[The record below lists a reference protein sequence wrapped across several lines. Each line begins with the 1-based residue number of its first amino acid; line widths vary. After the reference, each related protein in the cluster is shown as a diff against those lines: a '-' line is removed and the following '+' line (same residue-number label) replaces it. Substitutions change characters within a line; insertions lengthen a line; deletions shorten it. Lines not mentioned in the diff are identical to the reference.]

1 MDGIAEYLCF
11 SESPSRCRLA
21 RRAFDVGGDLSASA
35 LPHLA
40 DILLGEVRIPRGTTF
55 DYFVLDAVGG
65 VPGVRWSAAT
75 RLEVWDLRL
84 AALLRAAA
92 RIEAVRDMLADV
104 GIAAPSLRL
113 REVEFGTCRPR
124 RSSDPGDHMR
134 RLERAW
140 NRPLPGG
147 TG

>member
-11 SESPSRCRLA
+11 RETPSRCRLA
-21 RRAFDVGGDLSASA
+21 RRAFDVKGDLSASA

-40 DILLGEVRIPRGTTF
+40 DILLGEFRIPRGTGF
-55 DYFVLDAVGG
+55 DYLVLDAVGG

-92 RIEAVRDMLADV
+92 RIEAARDMLAVV
-104 GIAAPSLRL
+104 GIAAPSLRF
-113 REVEFGTCRPR
+113 REVEFGTCLPR

-134 RLERAW
+134 RLERTW
-140 NRPLPGG
+140 NPLPPGG
-147 TG
+147 PG